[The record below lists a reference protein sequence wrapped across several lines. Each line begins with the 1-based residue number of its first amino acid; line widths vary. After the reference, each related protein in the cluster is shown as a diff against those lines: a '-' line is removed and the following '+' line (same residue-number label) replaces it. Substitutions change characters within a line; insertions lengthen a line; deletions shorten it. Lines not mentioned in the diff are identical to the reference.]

1 MERILYFKCQS
12 GISGD
17 MAVASMIDLGADK
30 EGLLR
35 VLDSIPADGFSVRI
49 STVKRSMVDVCD
61 FDVILDED
69 NHDHDP
75 EYLYGETWKEETHGH
90 GHRNLSDVMDIISGT
105 DMTDSAR
112 RIAERIFSIIA
123 EAESKVH
130 GVPVEEV
137 HFHEVG
143 AIDSI
148 VDVIALAYCVDDLSP
163 NGICFSPLYEGTGTV
178 RCQHGVL
185 PVPVPAVLEIASKYG
200 IPLIRGECQG
210 EFVTPTGIAF
220 AAAVRNIEVPDRII
234 VRGTGYGAGK
244 RITERPGFV
253 TAMMVDT
260 YRTVACELTDD
271 VPQA

>member
-1 MERILYFKCQS
+1 MDRILYFKCQS

-17 MAVASMIDLGADK
+17 MAVASMIDLGADRD
-30 EGLLR
+30 GLMK

-49 STVKRSMVDVCD
+49 STVKRSLIDVCD
-61 FDVILDED
+61 FDVVLDED

-75 EYLYGETWKEETHGH
+75 EYLYGKGHADCVHGH
-90 GHRNLSDVMDIISGT
+90 GHRNLSDVMEIISGT
-105 DMTDSAR
+105 DMTEGAR
-112 RIAERIFSIIA
+112 RIAERIFTIIA

-130 GVPVEEV
+130 GVPVDEV

-143 AIDSI
+143 ALDSI
-148 VDVIALAYCVDDLSP
+148 VDIIALAYCVDNLSP

-185 PVPVPAVLEIASKYG
+185 PVPVPAVLEIATRYG
-200 IPLIRGECQG
+200 IPMVDGECQG

-234 VRGTGYGAGK
+234 VRSTGYGAGK

-260 YRTVACELTDD
+260 YRTVACGLDD
-271 VPQA
+271 GAQQA